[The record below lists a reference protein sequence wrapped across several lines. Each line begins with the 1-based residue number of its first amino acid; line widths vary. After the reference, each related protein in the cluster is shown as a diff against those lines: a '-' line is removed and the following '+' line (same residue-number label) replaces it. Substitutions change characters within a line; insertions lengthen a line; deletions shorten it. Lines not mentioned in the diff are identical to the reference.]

1 MASHT
6 NGAGYGG
13 DSGEH
18 EVATP
23 YNRPRPQWDVRS
35 PVPVDPTSALLAEG
49 GTLTMNDRDRTALAD
64 WFQANFDGRF
74 QGGLHKWFQD
84 SFKNQFQF
92 KVSWW
97 TTDWF
102 PKFFGPIRD
111 RINENFDKAFESI
124 RKNDEEVV
132 RLRTENA
139 TLKKEMHDW
148 VNKKD
153 VEFGREVL
161 KLRNENL
168 SLKRELMITM
178 QTIVDDKAINLRAEN
193 ATLRSDMRRE
203 IAEAA
208 TSKNREFNNVIQKLR
223 VEAIEGRNDILKDCA
238 LATEAVVDV
247 MMDRVRKEFAG
258 EIFKIQNEV
267 ADVKKGFEVTKIV
280 AEAARVTEEGFIR
293 LKKELATEI
302 AKGREEARREARKAT
317 AKPAPAAGSKKS

>member
-6 NGAGYGG
+6 NGAGYSG
-13 DSGEH
+13 DSGEQ

-23 YNRPRPQWDVRS
+23 FNRPRPQWEMKS
-35 PVPVDPTSALLAEG
+35 SLPVDPTTALLAEG
-49 GTLTMNDRDRTALAD
+49 GTLQMNDRDRAAMSD

-74 QGGLHKWFQD
+74 KGGLHKWFQD
-84 SFKNQFQF
+84 SFKNQFQYQ
-92 KVSWW
+92 VSWW

-102 PKFFGPIRD
+102 PKFFAPIRD
-111 RINENFDKAFESI
+111 RINANFDKAFESI
-124 RKNDEEVV
+124 REHEEEVV
-132 RLRTENA
+132 RLRAENA
-139 TLKKEMHDW
+139 SLKKEMHDW

-208 TSKNREFNNVIQKLR
+208 TSK
-223 VEAIEGRNDILKDCA
+223 
-238 LATEAVVDV
+238 
-247 MMDRVRKEFAG
+247 
-258 EIFKIQNEV
+258 
-267 ADVKKGFEVTKIV
+267 
-280 AEAARVTEEGFIR
+280 
-293 LKKELATEI
+293 
-302 AKGREEARREARKAT
+302 
-317 AKPAPAAGSKKS
+317 

>member
-23 YNRPRPQWDVRS
+23 YNRPRPQWDMKS

-49 GTLTMNDRDRTALAD
+49 GTLTMNDRDRAALAD
-64 WFQANFDGRF
+64 WFQRNFDGRF

-124 RKNDEEVV
+124 RKHDEEVV
-132 RLRTENA
+132 
-139 TLKKEMHDW
+139 H
-148 VNKKD
+148 
-153 VEFGREVL
+153 
-161 KLRNENL
+161 
-168 SLKRELMITM
+168 
-178 QTIVDDKAINLRAEN
+178 LRAEN
-193 ATLRSDMRRE
+193 ATLKKQVHEFLNRKDVEFCRE
-203 IAEAA
+203 IL
-208 TSKNREFNNVIQKLR
+208 KLR
-223 VEAIEGRNDILKDCA
+223 NEVAKMRNDIQKDCA
-238 LATEAVVDV
+238 LQTEVVVDT
-247 MMDRVRKEFAG
+247 MIDRVRRELAG
-258 EIFKIQNEV
+258 EILKIQNEV
-267 ADVKKGFEVTKIV
+267 ADVRKGVEVTKIV
-280 AEAARVTEEGFIR
+280 NDAARTTEAGFVGLR
-293 LKKELATEI
+293 QELATEI
-302 AKGREEARREARKAT
+302 AKSREEAKREARRTAA
-317 AKPAPAAGSKKS
+317 AKPAPAGSKKS